1 MVKEIVPRHSKVAD
15 MELATNTILFELG
28 ALLLI
33 AFIGAAIAMRAKQSA
48 ILGYIVV
55 GILIGPFIYINIGDF
70 TYSGLIKETEMVD
83 ILSQLGILLLLFFV
97 GLEFSMDKI
106 KRVKG
111 PAIILSLVDVSISL
125 FVGFMLAFGLGWP
138 LVDSIFLAAVMAMSC
153 SAVAMKT
160 LMELGRMGKP
170 ETEYIMGMIILEE
183 FISMIFLAVVGG
195 LVIKINPDF
204 SVTSLIIG
212 MTVFFVFFAILAV
225 FVIPRTVQYLSKM
238 KSDEM
243 FVLFMLGVVFL
254 STAFATFCGVPA
266 LIGAFFIGMV
276 FAETKV
282 MNRMERK
289 IAPIRDAFVAIFF
302 ISFGMLINPS
312 LFLPLLPVIVL
323 AVVLLITAE
332 LLVMPFVAYLIGF
345 NRRAAVT
352 IGSSFSAR
360 GGESVMY
367 ASVGAQV
374 PTATK
379 GAELTPIAGAIM
391 FIMSALCPFFIKK
404 SYQIA
409 DYMAMRFPA
418 SIKYG
423 GAVFA
428 RTVSRMVF
436 PATLRQIRLNNGFL
450 LLLAV
455 LVVTL
460 IATASTSGW
469 EHYMAFAV
477 ALALCIVV
485 YLMLVKKLRPEVR
498 LIDYSNLGTLRGS
511 DLRIARFIA
520 QAVSLGLVMVASVC
534 FMFPLFW
541 PSVIVISLAYVLWFA
556 YLMKMV
562 HHRTCPT
569 GKRP

>member
-1 MVKEIVPRHSKVAD
+1 
-15 MELATNTILFELG
+15 
-28 ALLLI
+28 
-33 AFIGAAIAMRAKQSA
+33 
-48 ILGYIVV
+48 
-55 GILIGPFIYINIGDF
+55 
-70 TYSGLIKETEMVD
+70 
-83 ILSQLGILLLLFFV
+83 
-97 GLEFSMDKI
+97 
-106 KRVKG
+106 
-111 PAIILSLVDVSISL
+111 
-125 FVGFMLAFGLGWP
+125 
-138 LVDSIFLAAVMAMSC
+138 
-153 SAVAMKT
+153 
-160 LMELGRMGKP
+160 
-170 ETEYIMGMIILEE
+170 
-183 FISMIFLAVVGG
+183 
-195 LVIKINPDF
+195 
-204 SVTSLIIG
+204 
-212 MTVFFVFFAILAV
+212 
-225 FVIPRTVQYLSKM
+225 
-238 KSDEM
+238 
-243 FVLFMLGVVFL
+243 
-254 STAFATFCGVPA
+254 
-266 LIGAFFIGMV
+266 
-276 FAETKV
+276 
-282 MNRMERK
+282 
-289 IAPIRDAFVAIFF
+289 
-302 ISFGMLINPS
+302 
-312 LFLPLLPVIVL
+312 
-323 AVVLLITAE
+323 
-332 LLVMPFVAYLIGF
+332 
-345 NRRAAVT
+345 
-352 IGSSFSAR
+352 
-360 GGESVMY
+360 MY